1 MYNFIGFIL
10 AVIFIKMAVNH
21 LGVDSNFYIDDVAIL
36 IVFGGTLATLVISFP
51 PSYLIKF
58 LKSPLDVILFRNPN
72 LKKTA
77 TQLVTALQDESNR
90 KAGLKNL
97 AQMKTTDPYLKEGI
111 ELYLLDMP
119 IKDFKNIMTERIYR
133 ARQREEHQVNLF
145 RRLAK
150 YPPAFGLVGTVLGL
164 VALMRSVGEGA
175 DPSQIGLNMA
185 LALVATLYGLA
196 TSNFLIAPLSELFQH
211 RADENKV
218 YRELLLES
226 LLLCYDQVSSLSVQ
240 EMLNSYLDVN
250 QRIDVL
256 GVHNKDAA

>member
-10 AVIFIKMAVNH
+10 SVVFIKMALQH
-21 LGVDSNFYIDDVAIL
+21 LGVDSAFYVDDVAML
-36 IVFGGTLATLVISFP
+36 IVFGGTLATLIVSFP
-51 PSYLIKF
+51 PVYLLKF
-58 LKSPLDVILFRNPN
+58 IMSPIDVIFFKNPN
-72 LKKTA
+72 FKKSA
-77 TQLVTALQDESNR
+77 IELVTALQDENNR
-90 KAGLKNL
+90 KSGLKKL
-97 AQMKTTDPYLKEGI
+97 ADKKGTDPYLREGI

-119 IKDFKNIMTERIYR
+119 LKDFKNIMTERIYR

-196 TSNFLIAPLSELFQH
+196 TANFLIAPLSELFQH

-218 YRELLLES
+218 YRELLLEA
-226 LLLCYDQVSSLSVQ
+226 LLLCYDQASSLSVQ
-240 EMLNSYLDVN
+240 EMLNSYLDSN

-256 GVHNKDAA
+256 GVHNRDAA